1 MAPNFFHRK
10 PDEVAIVLVQT
21 PVLTEAQNLIAFCEH
36 CNFEDSEFTFEMILD
51 HLTGCDPTRTE
62 YIVEVPARCPNCRRK
77 VFEKT
82 LVTPHV
88 P

>member
-1 MAPNFFHRK
+1 MADDFLPLT
-10 PDEVAIVLVQT
+10 PEEQSIVLVT
-21 PVLTEAQNLIAFCEH
+21 AAVLQQAQNLIAFCEH